1 MESLKQK
8 LKKNWFFFII
18 SIVIFFLDRVS
29 KIYII
34 DFFLDQKIDTFYINP
49 YLNFVLIWN
58 TGMAFGVLQSDSIF
72 YHFLSAFI
80 FCIIIFLFIW
90 LVSSISKFEKISIS
104 LILGGAIGNLYDRI
118 VFNAVPDFIDLH
130 YLDYHWFVFNVS
142 DIIITVGVIL
152 LLLKDIFSKK
162 NV

>member
-1 MESLKQK
+1 VESLKQK

-72 YHFLSAFI
+72 YHFLSTFI
-80 FCIIIFLFIW
+80 FCILIFLFIW

>member
-1 MESLKQK
+1 MEYLKQK
-8 LKKNWFFFII
+8 LKKNWLFFII
-18 SIVIFFLDRVS
+18 FIIVFVLDRVS
-29 KIYII
+29 KIYVI

-49 YLNFVLIWN
+49 YLNLVLIWN
-58 TGMAFGVLQSDSIF
+58 TGMAFGILQSDSIF
-72 YHFLSAFI
+72 YHFLSVFI

-90 LVSSISKFEKISIS
+90 LIISISKFEKISIS

-118 VFNAVPDFIDLH
+118 VFNAVPDFIDFH

>member
-72 YHFLSAFI
+72 YHFLSTFI
-80 FCIIIFLFIW
+80 FCILIFLFIW

>member
-1 MESLKQK
+1 
-8 LKKNWFFFII
+8 
-18 SIVIFFLDRVS
+18 
-29 KIYII
+29 
-34 DFFLDQKIDTFYINP
+34 
-49 YLNFVLIWN
+49 
-58 TGMAFGVLQSDSIF
+58 MAFGILQSDSIF
-72 YHFLSAFI
+72 YHFLSVFI

-90 LVSSISKFEKISIS
+90 LIISISKFEKISIS

-118 VFNAVPDFIDLH
+118 VFNAVPDFIDFH

>member
-8 LKKNWFFFII
+8 LKKNWFFFVI

-49 YLNFVLIWN
+49 YLNFELIWN
-58 TGMAFGVLQSDSIF
+58 TGMAFGILQSDSIF
-72 YHFLSAFI
+72 YHFLSTFI

-90 LVSSISKFEKISIS
+90 LIISISNFEKISIC

-142 DIIITVGVIL
+142 DIIITIGVIL

>member
-18 SIVIFFLDRVS
+18 SIVIFFLDRAS

-34 DFFLDQKIDTFYINP
+34 DFFLDQKIDTFYINS

-58 TGMAFGVLQSDSIF
+58 SGMAFGILQSDGIF
-72 YHFLSAFI
+72 YYLLSAFI

-90 LVSSISKFEKISIS
+90 LIGSISKFEKISIS

-118 VFNAVPDFIDLH
+118 VFKAVPDFIDLH